1 MCSHLLKKFFME
13 NLIFYVV
20 KENFIFY
27 AMKNDSQIVLLNFKQ
42 NNLAPLDEMY
52 SSGWHLGSCAI
63 LTPSLP

>member
-52 SSGWHLGSCAI
+52 SSG
-63 LTPSLP
+63 